1 MRLILMLLLFFLCFS
16 VLLSQELKLI
26 LDSKKNFKFVQDSS
40 NITFERDMR
49 GLLGIYLDRYKAVL
63 DLNNIDLRL
72 EIGRDNK
79 LKDTSSNYLV
89 SANSLRVSNEF
100 RNVSNGS
107 LIFIQIKILLSLSH

>member
-1 MRLILMLLLFFLCFS
+1 
-16 VLLSQELKLI
+16 
-26 LDSKKNFKFVQDSS
+26 
-40 NITFERDMR
+40 MR

-89 SANSLRVSNEF
+89 SAKSLRVSNEF

-107 LIFIQIKILLSLSH
+107 LIFIQIKILLSLSHLQRKRSFFRQYCV